1 MQREEQKFS
10 KRDVDFYLWQLW
22 RHGGMLAV
30 VKSTCK
36 DDLNK
41 HLKTKYHLTSKQYN
55 QLVEHVENELKQM
68 QTDFIYSQESV
79 SPDDPNYEYHEMTKE
94 EIEEDIRLTLES
106 VSMYKEMSPR
116 EFWLHL
122 NSKKD

>member
-1 MQREEQKFS
+1 
-10 KRDVDFYLWQLW
+10 
-22 RHGGMLAV
+22 MLAV